1 MPENQKKHTRR
12 WRRIRH
18 VAEYLV
24 GRPLVTLL
32 RTLPQRAAI
41 LLGDGV
47 AHLMYFVL
55 RSRRAIGLKNLT
67 IAFPE
72 LSRKQHCSILSQSY
86 KSLGRTVVEL
96 LRLPSVRDEDLRARF
111 RYAEDSLENLEKAH
125 SRGKGVILFG
135 AHIGNWELLGLAHA
149 LNGHPFHI
157 PVQALNNRLINHE
170 LRALR
175 ARGGNQTLERSGR
188 AGRIRELMEKLR
200 DGATVGLLIDLCP
213 RRSQG
218 ILVPFFGRETL
229 CHRGPAV
236 LALRTGAALVP
247 GFLRK
252 DEQDETRYTIHLSPE
267 LEFDRTDRSP
277 QNVLRVTAQSQEV
290 IEAEIRSRP
299 EEWLWIHR
307 RWKRSPALAADAYPS
322 RRRRKVSFA

>member
-1 MPENQKKHTRR
+1 M
-12 WRRIRH
+12 
-18 VAEYLV
+18 AEYLV
-24 GRPLVTLL
+24 GRPLITVL
-32 RTLPQRAAI
+32 RILPERAAN

-47 AHLMYFVL
+47 ARLASVVL
-55 RSRRAIGLKNLT
+55 RSRRAIGLKNLA
-67 IAFPE
+67 IAYPE
-72 LSRKQHCSILSQSY
+72 LSQEQRCSILGQSY
-86 KSLGRTVVEL
+86 KRLGRTVVEL
-96 LRLPSVRDEDLRARF
+96 FRLPSVRDEDLRARF
-111 RYAEDSLENLEKAH
+111 RYSEGSLEHLEKAH

-135 AHIGNWELLGLAHA
+135 AHIGNWELLGLGHA
-149 LNGHPFHI
+149 LHGHPFHI
-157 PVQALNNRLINHE
+157 PVQALTNRLLNHE
-170 LRALR
+170 LRGLR

-188 AGRIRELMEKLR
+188 AGRIRELMERLR
-200 DGATVGLLIDLCP
+200 DRDTIGVLIDLCP

-218 ILVPFFGRETL
+218 ILVPFFGQQTL

-252 DEQDETRYTIHLSPE
+252 DEEDETRYTIHLSPE

-277 QNVLRVTAQSQEV
+277 QSVLRVTAQCQEV
-290 IEAEIRSRP
+290 VEAEIRSRP

-307 RWKRSPALAADAYPS
+307 RWKRSPTLAADAYPS